1 MVHAPVF
8 AVWFPFRA
16 WLSGRSVV
24 EGPVGAKQ
32 WSIQTWCYRT
42 SGSER
47 RVQTMPNDPHKRAGG
62 GRAAKKF
69 AKPRAVRRCSFV
81 ASVEVTESSTGT
93 RLSARTSEV
102 GLGGCYVD
110 ALNPFATGTQVRLR
124 IVRDQGAFEAK
135 AKVVYSDP
143 SFGMGLSFTEIAPE
157 QRLILE
163 NWLEEIVLQL
173 RPVAQ

>member
-1 MVHAPVF
+1 M
-8 AVWFPFRA
+8 
-16 WLSGRSVV
+16 LN
-24 EGPVGAKQ
+24 
-32 WSIQTWCYRT
+32 
-42 SGSER
+42 GS
-47 RVQTMPNDPHKRAGG
+47 NKKAGV

-69 AKPRAVRRCSFV
+69 AKPRAVRRCPFV
-81 ASVEVTESSTGT
+81 ASVEVTELGSGT

-110 ALNPFATGTQVRLR
+110 ALNPFAAGTEVKLR
-124 IVRDQGAFEAK
+124 IVRDQGAFEAV

-143 SFGMGLSFTEIAPE
+143 SFGMGLSFVDIAPE

>member
-1 MVHAPVF
+1 MLCGF
-8 AVWFPFRA
+8 
-16 WLSGRSVV
+16 
-24 EGPVGAKQ
+24 
-32 WSIQTWCYRT
+32 
-42 SGSER
+42 SGSDCR
-47 RVQTMPNDPHKRAGG
+47 AQTMLNGSNKKTAG
-62 GRAAKKF
+62 GRAGRKW
-69 AKPRAVRRCSFV
+69 AKPRAVRRCPFV
-81 ASVEVTESSTGT
+81 ASVEVTELRSGT

-110 ALNPFATGTQVRLR
+110 ALNPFANGVQVKLR
-124 IVRDQGAFEAK
+124 IVRDQGVFEAT

>member
-1 MVHAPVF
+1 M
-8 AVWFPFRA
+8 
-16 WLSGRSVV
+16 LN
-24 EGPVGAKQ
+24 
-32 WSIQTWCYRT
+32 
-42 SGSER
+42 GS
-47 RVQTMPNDPHKRAGG
+47 NKKAGS

-69 AKPRAVRRCSFV
+69 AKPRAVRRCPFV
-81 ASVEVTESSTGT
+81 ASVEVTELRSGT
-93 RLSARTSEV
+93 RLSARTSEL

-110 ALNPFATGTQVRLR
+110 ALNPFAAGTQVKLR
-124 IVRDQGAFEAK
+124 ILRDQGAFEAT

-143 SFGMGLSFTEIAPE
+143 SFGMGLSFVEIAPD

>member
-1 MVHAPVF
+1 M
-8 AVWFPFRA
+8 
-16 WLSGRSVV
+16 LN
-24 EGPVGAKQ
+24 
-32 WSIQTWCYRT
+32 
-42 SGSER
+42 GS
-47 RVQTMPNDPHKRAGG
+47 NKKAGG

-69 AKPRAVRRCSFV
+69 AKPRAVRRCPFV
-81 ASVEVTESSTGT
+81 ASVEVTELRSGT

-110 ALNPFATGTQVRLR
+110 ALNPFAAGTEVKLR
-124 IVRDQGAFEAK
+124 ILRDQGAFEAA

-143 SFGMGLSFTEIAPE
+143 SFGMGLSFVKIAPE